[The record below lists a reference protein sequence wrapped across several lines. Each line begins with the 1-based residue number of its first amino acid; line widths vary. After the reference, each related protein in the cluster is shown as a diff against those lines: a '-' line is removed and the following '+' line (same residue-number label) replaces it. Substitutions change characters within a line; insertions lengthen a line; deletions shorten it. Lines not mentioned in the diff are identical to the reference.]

1 VALALRLIEAE
12 TLRET
17 RQREPLILLDDV
29 FAELDPGRSERV
41 LEMLDG
47 RSGGQV
53 ILTAPKES
61 EIRFRRDSLPRWRI
75 RNGRFF
81 T

>member
-17 RQREPLILLDDV
+17 RRREPLILLDDV
-29 FAELDPGRSERV
+29 FAELDPARSERV
-41 LEMLDG
+41 LELLDG
-47 RSGGQV
+47 HRGQV

-61 EIRFRRDSLPRWRI
+61 EVRVRRDSLPRWRI
-75 RNGRFF
+75 RNGCFF